1 MNLLVEFD
9 LPLSTNII
17 FTGDTYA
24 DRWCQTQ
31 IDHWSKSNLL
41 AWGIRLFRE
50 VLYDTPLRFW
60 NNSHIS
66 YGHMKVAFCLI
77 FLPHDSLFPCWIL
90 SVINRRIL
98 LWIKPTLSWAL
109 TRCQMQFRNS
119 RKKSWLCLQLICR
132 LSLNPIASFAEHCWM
147 LMSHACISSA
157 WCWRH
162 NSPIYAKLSQ
172 HRFWHSHENSLIK
185 MIQTIPHNLYV
196 SVKSASL
203 HCGLG

>member
-1 MNLLVEFD
+1 MLTDDVKRKLITDPNLICWPGEFD
-9 LPLSTNII
+9 
-17 FTGDTYA
+17 
-24 DRWCQTQ
+24 
-31 IDHWSKSNLL
+31 
-41 AWGIRLFRE
+41 LFRE

-77 FLPHDSLFPCWIL
+77 FLPHDSLFPSWFL

-132 LSLNPIASFAEHCWM
+132 LSLNPIASFCWALLNVDVTCMHKFSLM
-147 LMSHACISSA
+147 LATQ
-157 WCWRH
+157 
-162 NSPIYAKLSQ
+162 LSD
-172 HRFWHSHENSLIK
+172 LC
-185 MIQTIPHNLYV
+185 QT
-196 SVKSASL
+196 
-203 HCGLG
+203 